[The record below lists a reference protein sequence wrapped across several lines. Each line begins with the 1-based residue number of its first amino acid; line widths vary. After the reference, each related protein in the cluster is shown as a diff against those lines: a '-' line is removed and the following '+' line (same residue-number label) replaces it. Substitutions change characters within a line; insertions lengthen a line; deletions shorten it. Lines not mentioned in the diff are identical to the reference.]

1 MTQINGVNTNYQN
14 QQINPDSYA
23 QKYAEQNNIS
33 LEEAKQELKAKFGD
47 PSESSSISAMMA
59 GSANMGVAPMTND
72 TSSIFGGIQ
81 MPGGPK
87 QQGDPNPLGYAGIM
101 AGQGTQFNINNGAF
115 MQGGPKQQGDPNPL
129 GYGPQQLG
137 DPEMPF
143 DYLV

>member
-1 MTQINGVNTNYQN
+1 MVSINGFSNFQGP
-14 QQINPDSYA
+14 QMDPDAYA

-81 MPGGPK
+81 MQGGPQQPGG
-87 QQGDPNPLGYAGIM
+87 PNPLGYAGIM
-101 AGQGTQFNINNGAF
+101 AGQGTQFNINNWDF

-129 GYGPQQLG
+129 GYGPQQQG

>member
-1 MTQINGVNTNYQN
+1 MVSINGFSNFQGP
-14 QQINPDSYA
+14 QMDPDAYA

-81 MPGGPK
+81 MQGGP
-87 QQGDPNPLGYAGIM
+87 QQPGDPNPLGFAGIM
-101 AGQGTQFNINNGAF
+101 AGREANFNNNDWGF
-115 MQGGPKQQGDPNPL
+115 MQKHSHGSTN
-129 GYGPQQLG
+129 
-137 DPEMPF
+137 F
-143 DYLV
+143 